1 MIRVIRACR
10 KCGTKILSD
19 APEGLCTGCVLE
31 TAVSALSGA
40 VAAGDD
46 CGSVENLQT
55 NNAHIEPR
63 MKTTPKAFEARLLGE
78 LGDYEL
84 LEEVGRGG
92 QGVVFRARQK
102 SLNRIVAL
110 KVIGLGQWATKAH
123 LRRFRL
129 EAEAAASL
137 DHPCIVPIYEV
148 GERDGQCYF
157 SMKFVEGGQ
166 LDEVVKHAPLSIRQ
180 AVELIAKLAR
190 TVHYAHEHGIL
201 HRDIKPGNILL
212 DAKGEPHL
220 TDFGLARLVETES
233 TVTRTLEVLGT
244 PSYMAPEQAAGNN
257 PAAAGLTNATDVYG
271 LGAVL
276 YQLLTGHPPFA
287 GGTTYETIKLLL
299 EAEPRAPRLW
309 NPKVDRDVSTICLK
323 CLEKDPKRRYSS
335 ALALAE
341 DLERWLKHEP
351 IRARPIGIFGRGKKW
366 LQRNPTAAG
375 IAVLSMALI
384 AAVGVIVWKSDLFR
398 RPAAAGIAV
407 LPFENLSNDRE
418 DASFADGV
426 QDDLLTKLAKIADL
440 KVISRTSVMGYRD
453 KHNTRQI
460 GGELGVS
467 HVLEGSVRKTG
478 AWLHINAQLI
488 DAHTDSHIWAE
499 EYDRDLK
506 DLFAVQSEI
515 AQKVAG
521 QLRVKVSAAEKLAI
535 ERPPTADI
543 TAFDLYSRAKNL
555 ILAWSFSTSE
565 KDKRNLS
572 QAADLLDQAVAHD
585 PMFFQAY
592 CQLVWVHDE
601 LYHLRF
607 DRTPAR
613 LTLAEAAIESAL
625 HLRPDA
631 GEAHL
636 ARAGHLYR
644 GYLNYDAAL
653 AELEIARQTLPNDA
667 RLFELKGY
675 VERRRAGGNQKEALR
690 NLERAVDLDPRN
702 VLLLQQTALSY
713 EALRRYRDEEA
724 ILDRLLAVQPN
735 DVERKATRAFV
746 ELDWK
751 ADTRPIHQFI
761 DSIRATNP
769 VAITDIADE
778 WLECA
783 LAERDPAAAA
793 NALAVRG
800 ETTFGNDVVKLSPRF
815 VKGIIAG
822 MTKDDTKARSE
833 FAAAYTE
840 QEKLVRAHTD
850 DPGALCVLGLIDAA
864 LGRKEEALREGRR
877 AVELLPVEKD
887 TINGTRV
894 MVALA
899 RIAASVG
906 DNALACQQ
914 LGTAIRY
921 PASPTYGSLK
931 LMPWWDPLR
940 GDPCFENIVNSLAPK

>member
-1 MIRVIRACR
+1 MSSVIRVCR
-10 KCGTKILSD
+10 KCGAKIFSG
-19 APEGLCTGCVLE
+19 APEGLCIGCVLE
-31 TAVSALSGA
+31 TALGILPDA
-40 VAAGDD
+40 VAAGAD

-55 NNAHIEPR
+55 NDADGAPR
-63 MKTTPKAFEARLLGE
+63 VKTTARVAKILGE

-102 SLNRIVAL
+102 SLNRLVAL
-110 KVIGLGQWATKAH
+110 KVIGLGQWATKTH
-123 LRRFRL
+123 LKRFRL

-137 DHPCIVPIYEV
+137 DHPSIVPIYEV
-148 GERDGQCYF
+148 GQREGQCYF

-166 LDEVVKHAPLSIRQ
+166 LDAVVKHTAISIRQ
-180 AVELIAKLAR
+180 AVELIAKVAR

-212 DAKGEPHL
+212 DGKGEPHL
-220 TDFGLARLVETES
+220 TDFGLARLVESES

-257 PAAAGLTNATDVYG
+257 AKLTSAADVYG

-299 EAEPRAPRLW
+299 EAEPRPPRLW
-309 NPKVDRDVSTICLK
+309 NPKVDRDLSTICLK

-341 DLERWLKHEP
+341 DLERWVRHEP
-351 IRARPIGIFGRGKKW
+351 IRARRIGVIGRGKKW
-366 LQRNPTAAG
+366 LQRNPTAA
-375 IAVLSMALI
+375 AVVTLSLALI
-384 AAVGVIVWKSDLFR
+384 GALGVIVWKSELFHH
-398 RPAAAGIAV
+398 PATAGIAV
-407 LPFENLSNDRE
+407 IPFENLSNDRE

-440 KVISRTSVMGYRD
+440 KVISRTSVMGYRG

-460 GGELGVS
+460 ADELGVS

-488 DAHTDSHIWAE
+488 DARTDSHIWAE

-521 QLRVKVSAAEKLAI
+521 QLHAKISHAEKLAI
-535 ERPPTADI
+535 ERPPTADL

-555 ILAWSFSTSE
+555 VLAWTFSTNE

-572 QAADLLDQAVAHD
+572 QAADLLNQAVAHD
-585 PMFFQAY
+585 PTFFQAY
-592 CQLVWVHDE
+592 CQLVWLHDE
-601 LYHLRF
+601 LYHLRL

-613 LTLAEAAIESAL
+613 LALAEAAIESAL
-625 HLRPDA
+625 RLRPDG
-631 GEAHL
+631 GEGHL

-644 GYLNYDAAL
+644 GYLDYQGAL

-675 VERRRAGGNQKEALR
+675 IERRRPGGNQEEALR
-690 NLERAVDLDPRN
+690 NLERAIDLDPRN

-713 EALRRYRDEEA
+713 DGLRRYREEEA
-724 ILDRLLAVQPN
+724 VLDRLLALQPN

-783 LAERDPAAAA
+783 LAERDAAAA
-793 NALAVRG
+793 ASALAVRG
-800 ETTFGNDVVKLSPRF
+800 ETSFGNDVVKLSPRF
-815 VKGIIAG
+815 VKGLIAR
-822 MTKDDTKARSE
+822 MTNDDAKARSD
-833 FAAAYTE
+833 FTAARAE
-840 QEKLVRAHTD
+840 QEKLIRVHPD
-850 DPGALCVLGLIDAA
+850 DAGALCVLGLIDAA
-864 LGRKEEALREGRR
+864 LGRKEEALREGQR
-877 AVELLPVEKD
+877 AVELLPLEKD
-887 TINGTRV
+887 AINGTRL

-906 DNALACQQ
+906 DNDLACQE
-914 LGTAIRY
+914 LSTAIRY
-921 PASPTYGSLK
+921 PASPTYGTLK

-940 GDPCFENIVNSLAPK
+940 GDPCFEKIVASLAPKED